1 MRPCGRL
8 TISPCFFSSHCPIYL
23 DHPISI
29 LLLCLTFVKQSS
41 TWGNAKLKSSAGLL
55 LDRRSMH
62 TVIAS
67 GKGPAFAFPCL
78 IVKVKLRKVWLQN
91 CASNSSASGT
101 ELLVTDSCP
110 SCDANHLNVPSSIF
124 LQYFGSSLTL
134 GRVNV
139 TYQEVT
145 NSHSGPAIW
154 GLS

>member
-1 MRPCGRL
+1 MKQTPTRKDARSKSRARL
-8 TISPCFFSSHCPIYL
+8 
-23 DHPISI
+23 I
-29 LLLCLTFVKQSS
+29 LHRK
-41 TWGNAKLKSSAGLL
+41 N
-55 LDRRSMH
+55 MH
-62 TVIAS
+62 TVIAP

-78 IVKVKLRKVWLQN
+78 LVKVKLREVWLQN

-154 GLS
+154 GYPNMADV